1 MKNHY
6 ARGMAIAFFSAG
18 LLICV
23 QSCSSGTTELPK
35 CPVNCLGPF
44 LENDSIAWPRP
55 ASCPPCPPVVYADPP
70 PCEDRTPIACEF
82 NLDCDSGHCDSG
94 HCSPL
99 RRGSS
104 LNGSECRSDADCQS
118 GLCDRGVCTDI
129 GGIRNERH
137 GIPCEQERSYAERK
151 KPTGMEPYCHGYL
164 CLDGRCRS
172 CTSNSEC
179 EYWYGGGTCEFRLGL
194 PGRACGDHQPRLKH

>member
-18 LLICV
+18 LLISL
-23 QSCSSGTTELPK
+23 QSCSSATTELPK

-70 PCEDRTPIACEF
+70 PCEDRTPIACANAVECPSGY
-82 NLDCDSGHCDSG
+82 CDKGFCG
-94 HCSPL
+94 PL
-99 RRGSS
+99 RRGNI
-104 LNGSECRSDADCQS
+104 LNGQDCTVDHECKS
-118 GLCDRGVCTDI
+118 GFCDRLVCSRI
-129 GGIRNERH
+129 GESDENNAFGM
-137 GIPCEQERSYAERK
+137 PCEKLPPHAEWKSR
-151 KPTGMEPYCHGYL
+151 PEVPCNPYL

-194 PGRACGDHQPRLKH
+194 PGRACGDHQSRLKH